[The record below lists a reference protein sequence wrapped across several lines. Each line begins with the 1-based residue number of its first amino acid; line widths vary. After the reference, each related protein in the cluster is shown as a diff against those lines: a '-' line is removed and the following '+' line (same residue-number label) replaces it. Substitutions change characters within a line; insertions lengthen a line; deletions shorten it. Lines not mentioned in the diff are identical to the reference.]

1 MIDLDAIKAA
11 GLNSATES
19 ERLLSMHRWRE
30 SVALHG
36 DLCAKFLRDNPG
48 CTSAEF
54 QRYGQ
59 GAAHLVGLAA

>member
-11 GLNSATES
+11 GLNSDAES
-19 ERLLSMHRWRE
+19 QRLLSMQKWRA
-30 SVALHG
+30 SVDLHG

-54 QRYGQ
+54 ERYGL
-59 GAAHLVGLAA
+59 GAAIHVGLSC